1 MKRAFPLYAVLIG
14 ALVTVVLVVI
24 VGIFAVGCT
33 FTLGLTV

>member
-1 MKRAFPLYAVLIG
+1 MKKSFSLYAVLIG
-14 ALVTVVLVVI
+14 ILVAVVLVAI

>member
-1 MKRAFPLYAVLIG
+1 MKPAFPLYAVLIG
-14 ALVTVVLVVI
+14 ALVAVVLVAI